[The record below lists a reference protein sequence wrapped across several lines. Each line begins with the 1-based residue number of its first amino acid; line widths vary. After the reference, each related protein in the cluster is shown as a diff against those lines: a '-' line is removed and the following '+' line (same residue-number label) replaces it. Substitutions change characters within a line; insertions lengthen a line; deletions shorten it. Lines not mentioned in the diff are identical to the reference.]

1 MPAAFVQSKLTRQ
14 TASAT
19 TTAATFTSN
28 VTAGNLI
35 AVMASWD
42 GGIGVLSGI
51 TDSLGNTY
59 TAVNNVSDGGN
70 PNHYATWYA
79 KNITGGACT
88 VTVTYTSSRPIT
100 LLEVVEISGVDTTA
114 PLDKS
119 AIQLQA
125 TPGTGANAV
134 TSGSVT
140 TTTDGQFIFG
150 CSIATGSFTQTYSVG
165 TGFTS
170 IDNVGTSVS
179 DRALI
184 CEYQIQTSAGAIAA
198 TATQTNNQN
207 VVTAIMTFKAVAG
220 PTVTSVSTGT
230 PREGASLT
238 ITGTAFGASQGSGDV
253 KINGVAQTVTA
264 WADTS
269 ITVTVVLGTN
279 KFGAAYTVV
288 VRDNALVASNSYAG
302 ITGLLPA
309 NSGLSYVDVG
319 TPNTT
324 SAYRLT
330 SSADLV
336 SGDQIEYSNVG
347 GLVTVN
353 SDATFSAG
361 PGVSSFNFRVWT
373 SGSGYGSAA
382 TQLTAIGSGI
392 SDKWTIRPFNKR
404 SGLGF

>member
-1 MPAAFVQSKLTRQ
+1 MS
-14 TASAT
+14 
-19 TTAATFTSN
+19 TFTFDE
-28 VTAGNLI
+28 A
-35 AVMASWD
+35 A
-42 GGIGVLSGI
+42 
-51 TDSLGNTY
+51 NT
-59 TAVNNVSDGGN
+59 TLQTINANWVENVSGYTVTDGSGSAWSSASPNSFTDRYAWFANGQGDTQESEIDVLAHPAGTFVWCLAQKNAGQQGYRVWLPSSGVIELRRNGTYIGDASGTGVN
-70 PNHYATWYA
+70 PNTDNYTLKVTYNASTGVVKAFLNGVEKYSYTDGTPL
-79 KNITGGACT
+79 TGGSPGFYLYGNGET
-88 VTVTYTSSRPIT
+88 TNRPKISRFT
-100 LLEVVEISGVDTTA
+100 D
-114 PLDKS
+114 
-119 AIQLQA
+119 
-125 TPGTGANAV
+125 NAA
-134 TSGSVT
+134 S
-140 TTTDGQFIFG
+140 
-150 CSIATGSFTQTYSVG
+150 
-165 TGFTS
+165 
-170 IDNVGTSVS
+170 
-179 DRALI
+179 
-184 CEYQIQTSAGAIAA
+184 
-198 TATQTNNQN
+198 
-207 VVTAIMTFKAVAG
+207 G
-220 PTVTSVSTGT
+220 PTITSVSTGT

-238 ITGTAFGASQGSGDV
+238 VNGTSFGASQGAGGV
-253 KINGVAQTVTA
+253 TINSIAQTVTN
-264 WADTS
+264 WTDTAV
-269 ITVTVVLGTN
+269 TVTVVLGTN
-279 KFGAAYTVV
+279 KFGAAYNVILTDSSANV
-288 VRDNALVASNSYAG
+288 SNTYAG